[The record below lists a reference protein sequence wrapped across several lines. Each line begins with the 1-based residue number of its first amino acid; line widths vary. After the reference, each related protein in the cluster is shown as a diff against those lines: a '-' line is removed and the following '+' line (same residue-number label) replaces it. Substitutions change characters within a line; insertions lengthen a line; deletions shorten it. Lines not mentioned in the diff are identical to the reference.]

1 MQAQNTS
8 VHFMRDPGDTEG
20 HKEVSCKTESK
31 LESADVGST
40 FKTLQGQTNG
50 WIFYNR
56 SQPSLQ
62 YKGLMR

>member
-1 MQAQNTS
+1 
-8 VHFMRDPGDTEG
+8 MRDPGDTEG

-40 FKTLQGQTNG
+40 FETLQGQTNG

-62 YKGLMR
+62 YKGLIR